1 MTGMDTQTIAAG
13 FGARLKEERKRLKL
27 SQEALAE
34 AGGVRRLAQ
43 QQYESENSAPNLRY
57 LNAISIAGVSLPY
70 VLFGIR
76 QSDSPLTHG
85 QIDRIEDRAFKWV
98 EEYAQ
103 TRPDGQLGAEARR
116 FSYQMIK
123 AVLIQIETG
132 RLPAD
137 FDIDS
142 LKTQHI
148 SAQGYR

>member
-1 MTGMDTQTIAAG
+1 MGTQTIAAG
-13 FGARLKEERKRLKL
+13 FGVRLKEERKRLKL

-34 AGGVRRLAQ
+34 AGGVKRLAQ
-43 QQYESENSAPNLRY
+43 QQYESENSVPNLRY
-57 LNAISIAGVSLPY
+57 LNAIGIAGISLPY
-70 VLFGIR
+70 VLFEVR
-76 QSDSPLTHG
+76 QRDAPLTNE

-103 TRPDGQLGAEARR
+103 SRPDGRLGAEARR

-123 AVLIQIETG
+123 AVLIQIESG

-142 LKTQHI
+142 LKTQHF
-148 SAQGYR
+148 SAQGNR

>member
-1 MTGMDTQTIAAG
+1 MDTQTIVAG

-34 AGGVRRLAQ
+34 TGGVKRLAQ
-43 QQYESENSAPNLRY
+43 QQYESENSVPNLRY
-57 LNAISIAGVSLPY
+57 LNAIGIAGVSLPY

-76 QSDSPLTHG
+76 QSDTPLTHE
-85 QIDRIEDRAFKWV
+85 QIDRIEDRAFTWV

-103 TRPDGQLGAEARR
+103 TRPDGRLGAEARR

-132 RLPAD
+132 KLPAD

-142 LKTQHI
+142 LKARHF
-148 SAQGYR
+148 SAQSNR